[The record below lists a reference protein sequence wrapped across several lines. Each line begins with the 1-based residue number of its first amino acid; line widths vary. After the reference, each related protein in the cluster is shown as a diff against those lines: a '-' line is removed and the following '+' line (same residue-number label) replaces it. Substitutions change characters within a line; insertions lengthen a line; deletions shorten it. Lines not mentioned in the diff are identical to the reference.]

1 MSAVLIVV
9 DPGLHTTLQ
18 DFGRPGYQNVGVP
31 VSGALDPDSLAVA
44 NALVGNAAGTA
55 ALELRYVG
63 PALEVAAGSA
73 RVALAGASG
82 RIELTVGGGSAQ
94 IPAGRAVTVPQGA
107 RVRVPAL
114 ADSATAYL
122 AVEGGFDVAAV
133 LGSRSTYVRGALGG
147 HNGGTLAAG
156 DRLALNREAASDGPD
171 LAVREPP
178 DLRPPE
184 RVRVVLGP
192 QDSYFTDDAIATF
205 LSAEWTISTDA
216 DRMGARL
223 DGPALAHR
231 DSFNIVSDG
240 IATGAVQVP
249 GSGQPILLLADRQ
262 TTGGYPKIATVISAD
277 LPAVG
282 RMRPGDRFRFAA
294 VPAAEAVEIRRR
306 HDKRLARIIRAI
318 GPAGADSALDLDALY
333 RENLVSGVVGPFE

>member
-1 MSAVLIVV
+1 MTAALIVV
-9 DPGLHTTLQ
+9 GPGLHTTLQ

-31 VSGALDPDSLAVA
+31 VSGALDPDSLCIA
-44 NALVGNAAGTA
+44 NALVGNEAGTA
-55 ALELRYVG
+55 ALEIRYVG
-63 PALEVAAGSA
+63 PVLEVAAESA
-73 RVALAGASG
+73 RFALAGATG
-82 RIELTVGGGSAQ
+82 RIELTVDGASALV
-94 IPAGRAVTVPQGA
+94 PAGRAVTVPRGA
-107 RVRVPAL
+107 KVRVPAL

-122 AVEGGFDVAAV
+122 AVEGGFDVGAV
-133 LGSRSTYVRGALGG
+133 LGSRSTYVRGHLGG
-147 HNGGTLAAG
+147 YNGGTLAAG
-156 DRLALNREAASDGPD
+156 DRLPLNLFAASDGPD
-171 LAVREPP
+171 LTVREPP

-184 RVRVVLGP
+184 RIRVVLGP

-205 LSAEWTISTDA
+205 LSAEWTVSTDA

-223 DGPALAHR
+223 DGPALTHR

-262 TTGGYPKIATVISAD
+262 TTGGYPKIGTVISAD

-282 RMRPGDRFRFAA
+282 RMGPGDRLRFAA
-294 VPAAEAVEIRRR
+294 VSTAEAVAVRRR
-306 HDKRLARIIRAI
+306 HDEQLERIVRAI